1 MKIKFFGNIV
11 YNNLFG
17 KGIIFSV
24 ENDGVKVI
32 YSDEI
37 KKYSYEE
44 LKNLEIKNLNY
55 SVRNVY
61 NFIINKTNIYNKNEI
76 LEEMINNYSKI
87 LEIKKKEISSFKN
100 KMKYFLIGFCN
111 AFNSSYYNIK

>member
-1 MKIKFFGNIV
+1 MFFGNIV

-44 LKNLEIKNLNY
+44 LKNLEQWIQK
-55 SVRNVY
+55 
-61 NFIINKTNIYNKNEI
+61 
-76 LEEMINNYSKI
+76 
-87 LEIKKKEISSFKN
+87 
-100 KMKYFLIGFCN
+100 
-111 AFNSSYYNIK
+111 